1 MNNVKPILDPCCGSK
16 MFWFDKQN
24 PSVTFCDIRDVDR
37 HEYYPGR
44 YIEIKPDIQCDFRH
58 LPFENNVFWHV
69 VFDPPHLNRV
79 GKTSWTRE
87 KYGALDAT
95 WPQMLHDG
103 FAECWR
109 VLKPNGTLIFKW
121 SSVQIPLSDVL
132 KAIGHTPLYGHKS
145 GKHMQTHWLAFVKL
159 EQQDKD
165 AVQDLERFKRRQ
177 R

>member
-1 MNNVKPILDPCCGSK
+1 M
-16 MFWFDKQN
+16 
-24 PSVTFCDIRDVDR
+24 
-37 HEYYPGR
+37 
-44 YIEIKPDIQCDFRH
+44 
-58 LPFENNVFWHV
+58 

-87 KYGALDAT
+87 KYGALDTT

-165 AVQDLERFKRRQ
+165 AVQDLERFKRRYKDNV
-177 R
+177 